1 VLPYCSRHALRKHTV
16 NNSLVA
22 QRECR
27 AFPAFGWKSPVLRM
41 LSRLFLASMLIVLG
55 CSNSY
60 AVETLRIARIPGF
73 PDQTV
78 SSEILK
84 EVYRRLQIPVEFVD
98 VPAKRALLL
107 SSTGSLD
114 GEVARIAEVESQY
127 PSLVRISPPI
137 NFIEPSAFSK
147 NIKLT
152 TNGWESLNGHTIGI
166 VQGVGSSE
174 RGVKGLPGVQAVSN
188 QTMLLKMLYAERVEL
203 AVTDLFSGKIALK
216 ELGLD
221 KAIYPLSPPLQK
233 IYIYHYLH
241 ETHRALAPKVEAVLR
256 EMERS
261 GDLVRLRESLKKQIL
276 DNTEPVLSSYP
287 SVNP

>member
-1 VLPYCSRHALRKHTV
+1 MWLRRFTV
-16 NNSLVA
+16 NPLAV
-22 QRECR
+22 QRELST
-27 AFPAFGWKSPVLRM
+27 FPALNWKSSVSAVLT
-41 LSRLFLASMLIVLG
+41 RLFLTCVLVVQY
-55 CSNSY
+55 CSD
-60 AVETLRIARIPGF
+60 ACAAEVLHIARIPGF

-84 EVYRRLQIPVEFVD
+84 EVYRRLQISIEFTD

-107 SSTGSLD
+107 SSSGALD

-127 PSLVRISPPI
+127 PSLIRISPPI
-137 NFIEPSAFSK
+137 NYIEPSAFSK
-147 NIKLT
+147 NIKLPI
-152 TNGWESLNGHTIGI
+152 NGWESLSGHTIGI

-174 RGVKGLPGVQAVSN
+174 RGTKGLPGVQAVSN
-188 QTMLLKMLYAERVEL
+188 QAMLLKMLYAERVEL

-221 KAIYPLSPPLQK
+221 KVIQPLSPPLQK
-233 IYIYHYLH
+233 IYIFHYLH
-241 ETHRALAPKVEAVLR
+241 ESHRNLIPKVETVLR

-261 GDLVRLRESLKKQIL
+261 GELVRLREALKKQTL
-276 DNTEPVLSSYP
+276 NNTEPVLSTYP

>member
-1 VLPYCSRHALRKHTV
+1 M
-16 NNSLVA
+16 LVVS
-22 QRECR
+22 
-27 AFPAFGWKSPVLRM
+27 G
-41 LSRLFLASMLIVLG
+41 
-55 CSNSY
+55 Y
-60 AVETLRIARIPGF
+60 ANAGAAEVLRIARIPGF

-107 SSTGSLD
+107 SSSGLLD

-127 PSLVRISPPI
+127 PSLVRIAPPI
-137 NFIEPSAFSK
+137 NYIEPSAFSK

-152 TNGWESLNGHTIGI
+152 VNGWESLNGHTIGI

-188 QTMLLKMLYAERVEL
+188 QAMLLKMLYAERLEL

-221 KAIYPLSPPLQK
+221 KTITPLSPPLQK
-233 IYIYHYLH
+233 INIFHYLH
-241 ETHRALAPKVEAVLR
+241 ESHRALVPKVEAALR
-256 EMERS
+256 EMDRS
-261 GDLVRLRESLKKQIL
+261 GELTRLREALKKQIL